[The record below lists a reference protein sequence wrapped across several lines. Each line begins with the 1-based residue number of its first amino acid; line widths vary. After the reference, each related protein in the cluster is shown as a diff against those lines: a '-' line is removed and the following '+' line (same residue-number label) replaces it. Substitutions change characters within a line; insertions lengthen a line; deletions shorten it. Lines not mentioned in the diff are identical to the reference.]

1 MGHMKDFDIRIR
13 SGGDDAIAAVEEYVA
28 TINSLVDQ
36 LRGQILR
43 LLRQTRGCEWH
54 RCGDDERK
62 PRDGLY
68 LIAWDGREQV
78 TIGHLVDGEWFDPV
92 IAEYGPVAP
101 THWMAMPDAPR
112 PPVPSGPTGS
122 E

>member
-1 MGHMKDFDIRIR
+1 MGLMKDFDTRIR

-28 TINSLVDQ
+28 TTNSLVEQ
-36 LRGQILR
+36 LRGQIIR

-54 RCGDDERK
+54 LWGEDERK

-68 LIAWDGREQV
+68 LIAWDGHDHV

-92 IAEYGPVAP
+92 VAIAERGPP
-101 THWMAMPDAPR
+101 THWMTMPGAPLPAPPTDAK
-112 PPVPSGPTGS
+112 
-122 E
+122 

>member
-1 MGHMKDFDIRIR
+1 MGTMRDFDIRIR
-13 SGGDDAIAAVEEYVA
+13 NGGDDAISAVEEYVA
-28 TINSLVDQ
+28 TTNSLVDQ

-43 LLRQTRGCEWH
+43 LLRQTRGCEW
-54 RCGDDERK
+54 RQWSEDERR

-92 IAEYGPVAP
+92 VAIAEYGQPN
-101 THWMAMPDAPR
+101 HWMTMPDAPR
-112 PPVPSGPTGS
+112 PEVPTDAK
-122 E
+122 